1 MSSQQSIDRTQQS
14 VQVKQ
19 PEQTQLL
26 EQPEQSQQLE
36 QPEQSLQTEQTKI
49 LEDTKQPEQK
59 KRVELLIVA
68 FIIILGIY
76 IIIPSILINFY
87 NKNNITSTSHEI
99 ISYILAIVSIIILFV
114 CIIGSFILIKYSAS
128 SFWLRVF
135 IYSCLVI
142 YWLIT
147 LYLYIIIKENIDDNN
162 LTGDQKINENF
173 KWLWLVWF
181 ITLALP
187 IYIDFKYIQP
197 IKG

>member
-36 QPEQSLQTEQTKI
+36 QPEHSLQTEQTKI

-128 SFWLRVF
+128 LFWLRVF

-162 LTGDQKINENF
+162 ITGDQKINENF

-181 ITLALP
+181 ITVGSPL
-187 IYIDFKYIQP
+187 YIDFKYIQP
-197 IKG
+197 IKE

>member
-87 NKNNITSTSHEI
+87 NKNNITLTSHEI